1 MKMEMLETRV
11 CRLCFSTEN
20 QLIDIFDDFEANI
33 PYVLTKH
40 IGEVNCF
47 KSFFVTL
54 FNCVFFLIQVDRSDA
69 LPKYICNCCREK
81 VVCFHEFHRNV
92 HDAQENYLKKLVK
105 VEDETD
111 EQLTYLDIGIK
122 QSTYDDNDVSTNQE
136 VFSDFANGSPANLKT
151 DEIHRNDLPLETT
164 EFAEVF
170 IDASGFENE
179 KTDIC
184 DLKSGLNAC
193 PYWIV

>member
-1 MKMEMLETRV
+1 M
-11 CRLCFSTEN
+11 S
-20 QLIDIFDDFEANI
+20 
-33 PYVLTKH
+33 
-40 IGEVNCF
+40 
-47 KSFFVTL
+47 
-54 FNCVFFLIQVDRSDA
+54 
-69 LPKYICNCCREK
+69 
-81 VVCFHEFHRNV
+81 FHEFHRNV
-92 HDAQENYLKKLVK
+92 HDSQENYLKKLVK

-111 EQLTYLDIGIK
+111 ERLTYLDIGIK

-136 VFSDFANGSPANLKT
+136 VFNDFANGSPANLKT
-151 DEIHRNDLPLETT
+151 DEIHRNDLPMETT

-193 PYWIV
+193 PYWII